1 MLKNYF
7 KIALRNL
14 QKRKAFS
21 IINILSLALGLTGGI
36 FMLVY
41 ALDEFSFD
49 KFHERGGRIYRVNTV
64 FIDQKSGSESHNSDN
79 GWPVGQVLESEF
91 PEVEKVVYTIG
102 WPKLDVSSNQET
114 HSPRMLYT
122 NKEFFDVFSFE
133 ISKGNVSSS
142 LEKPYFAVITEDFEA
157 KLFKGEDGINKEFL
171 LADSIPVTVGAVV
184 KNVPQN
190 SHIQFDLLLSQAT
203 FNALTGVTD
212 YAKDGWGNINMGNY
226 LLLKEG
232 VDQEA
237 FKSKAKSVYMDKV
250 GDMMRSWG
258 SEAFL
263 FFEPMEDIYLKS
275 QSGNRLGPIGSIDR
289 VYMVLGVCMFTILLA
304 CINFINLSTA
314 RSVDRFKEVGL
325 RKVVGSS
332 RMALITQFMTEAFVL
347 TVIGLV
353 IAILL
358 STNLM
363 PVFNEL
369 VNKTYTMESLLKP
382 EILLGITVLLLI
394 ISLLAGYYPSLHLSS
409 FQPVK
414 ILKGK
419 FNPGSTGL
427 NLRKSLVVFQFFI
440 SISLAMGTIVVLN
453 QLEFMQQKELGFA
466 KDEILVIDA
475 SKMKK
480 TRIESLK
487 NELSSIPGI
496 QDVTYSNGIPGRP
509 GWVGQIAYPEGRE
522 AENPVSVEYLSVDD
536 NYLNTLKLELVAG
549 RFFDPERETDLIEGL
564 VLNER
569 AVRQFGWNSHEEA
582 LGKRVVSPS
591 TTPQGTVIGVVKDYH
606 QLGLQQAIHGI
617 AMDWAPDYSYWLSL
631 RFEPGQTSAIL
642 ENLNKK
648 WKTDFAETDFKYFFL
663 NEDFER
669 LYQSEQ
675 RMSNMFR
682 LFAGLTL
689 LISLIGLLGLVSF
702 MIESR
707 AKEMSIRKVLGASVF
722 TIVYSLSK
730 EFMILVVVAS
740 LISVPVAWYFGK
752 EWLQNFAYRSP
763 LSLENFFS
771 VVFLALL
778 VTLSV
783 IGLQSLKAAYRNTVN
798 GLRSE

>member
-7 KIALRNL
+7 KIAFRNL

-41 ALDEFSFD
+41 SLDEFSFD
-49 KFHERGGRIYRVNTV
+49 KFHERADRIYRVNTV
-64 FIDQKSGSESHNSDN
+64 FVDLKSGSEAYNNDN
-79 GWPVGQVLESEF
+79 GWPVGQVLEAEF

-102 WPKLDVSSNQET
+102 WPKMEVTSNKENF
-114 HSPRMLYT
+114 SPRMLYT
-122 NKEFFDVFSFE
+122 NKDFFEVFSFE
-133 ISKGNVSSS
+133 TAKGDVSSA
-142 LEKPYFAVITEDFEA
+142 LEKPYFAVITEEFEA
-157 KLFKGEDGINKEFL
+157 KLFKGEDGLNKEFFMG
-171 LADSIPVTVGAVV
+171 DSIPVTVGAVV

-190 SHIQFDLLLSQAT
+190 SHIQFDLLLSQST
-203 FNALTGVTD
+203 FNVMTGVTD
-212 YAKDGWGNINMGNY
+212 YSEKGWSNINMGNY
-226 LLLKEG
+226 LLLREG

-237 FKSKAKSVYMDKV
+237 FKKKAKTLYMDKV

-275 QSGNRLGPIGSIDR
+275 QAGNRFGPIGSIDR
-289 VYMVLGVCMFTILLA
+289 VYMVLGVCLFTILIA
-304 CINFINLSTA
+304 CINFVNLSTA

-358 STNLM
+358 SNTM
-363 PVFNEL
+363 MAVFNDL
-369 VNKTYTMESLLKP
+369 VNKTYTLESLLKP
-382 EILLGITVLLLI
+382 EILIGITALLLI
-394 ISLLAGYYPSLHLSS
+394 ISLLAGYYPSMHLSS
-409 FQPVK
+409 LQPVK

-419 FNPGSTGL
+419 FNPGSTGI
-427 NLRKSLVVFQFFI
+427 NLRKGLVVFQFFI
-440 SISLAMGTIVVLN
+440 SVSLALGTLVVLN
-453 QLEFMQQKELGFA
+453 QLDFMQQKELGFA
-466 KDEILVIDA
+466 KDEILVINA
-475 SKMKK
+475 SRLSKN
-480 TRIESLK
+480 RIESLK
-487 NELSSIPGI
+487 NELNGI
-496 QDVTYSNGIPGRP
+496 SGILDVTYSNGIPGRP

-522 AENPVSVEYLSVDD
+522 AENPVSVEFLSVDED
-536 NYLNTLKLELVAG
+536 YLSTLKLNLVAG
-549 RFFDPERETDLIEGL
+549 RFFDPERETDRTEGL

-569 AVRQFGWNSHEEA
+569 AVKQFGWDSPEEA
-582 LGKRVVSPS
+582 LGQRIVSPS
-591 TTPQGTVIGVVKDYH
+591 TTPQGTVIGVVRDYH
-606 QLGLQQAIHGI
+606 QLGLQRSIHGI

-631 RFEPGQTSAIL
+631 RFEPGQTSSIL
-642 ENLNKK
+642 EALNQK
-648 WKTDFAETDFKYFFL
+648 WKTDFFETDFKYFFL

-669 LYQSEQ
+669 LYQAEL
-675 RMSNMFR
+675 RMSKMFR

-707 AKEMSIRKVLGASVF
+707 AKEMSIRKVLGANV
-722 TIVYSLSK
+722 TQIVYTLSK
-730 EFMILVVVAS
+730 EFMLLVVIAS
-740 LISVPVAWYFGK
+740 VLAIPVAWYFGK
-752 EWLQNFAYRSP
+752 EWLQNFAYRAP
-763 LSLENFFS
+763 MGLGNFFS
-771 VVFLALL
+771 VILLALL
-778 VTLSV
+778 VTLTV
-783 IGLQSLKAAYRNTVN
+783 VGLQALRAAFGNTVN